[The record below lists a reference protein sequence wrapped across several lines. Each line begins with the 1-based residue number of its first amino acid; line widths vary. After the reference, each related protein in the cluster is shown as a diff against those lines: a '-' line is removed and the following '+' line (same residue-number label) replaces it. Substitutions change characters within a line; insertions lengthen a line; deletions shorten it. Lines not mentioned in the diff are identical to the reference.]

1 MSRTTIRLDDHLL
14 AELKELAARSNR
26 TMTAV
31 IEDALREVIARQ
43 EKTPPSTQPLDLP
56 TYGGGWVRPGVDID
70 NSAALLDILEGPDDP
85 A

>member
-1 MSRTTIRLDDHLL
+1 MSRTTIRLDDDVL
-14 AELKELAARSNR
+14 AQAKELAGRTNR
-26 TMTAV
+26 TLAAV

-43 EKTPPSTQPLDLP
+43 DEQQSARPLDLP

-70 NSAALLDILEGPDDP
+70 NSAALLDIMEAADDP

>member
-14 AELKELAARSNR
+14 AKVKELAARSNR

-43 EKTPPSTQPLDLP
+43 NQPQTPTHELDLP
-56 TYGGGWVRPGVDID
+56 TYGQGGLRPGVDID
-70 NSAALLDILEGPDDP
+70 NSAALLDIMEEGE
-85 A
+85 

>member
-14 AELKELAARSNR
+14 AEVKELAARSNR

-43 EKTPPSTQPLDLP
+43 HQPRTPEDELDLP
-56 TYGGGWVRPGVDID
+56 TYGHGGLRPGVDID
-70 NSAALLDILEGPDDP
+70 DSAALLDIMEEGE
-85 A
+85 